1 MAVNVL
7 YQGNVQNQGLTDWRK
22 NGQRC
27 GTVNQSLRLEGLYI
41 KLETDEDLGIQAQ
54 AHVENI
60 GWMPP
65 VAAGELCGTI
75 DQSLR
80 MEAIKISLTGSAAD
94 KYSIIYGVHVENVG
108 DMQTA
113 MDGEPAGTE
122 GFSERIEAIQIWIVE
137 KGIDF
142 KIETLDSFRKAEP
155 VPEPVAP
162 EPETASA
169 DMASEHFAW
178 SEFEC
183 DCQKPQYNF
192 GWCDG
197 FPGTDYPDHSMSP
210 ELIQKIEQLRVNVG
224 VPITVNSGVRCE
236 QCNGYW
242 GGVPDSLHKLGEA
255 ADLYCPSLSVDE
267 LADAALNVGLGV
279 IRYYSSQFVHVQV
292 WPRDTVGD

>member
-94 KYSIIYGVHVENVG
+94 KYSIIYGVHVQNIG

-113 MDGEPAGTE
+113 QDGEPTGTE
-122 GFSERIEAIQIWIVE
+122 GMSDRIEAIQIWIVE

-142 KIETLDSFRKAEP
+142 KVESLESFVKAEQP
-155 VPEPVAP
+155 KVEPVDVSA
-162 EPETASA
+162 ASG

-178 SEFEC
+178 SEFAC
-183 DCQKPQYNF
+183 DCVRPGYDF
-192 GWCDG
+192 GWCNG
-197 FPGTDYPDHSMSP
+197 FPETDYPDHSMSP
-210 ELIQKIEQLRVNVG
+210 ELIQKIEQLRVNIG
-224 VPITVNSGVRCE
+224 VPITVNSGVRCPD
-236 QCNGYW
+236 CNSYW
-242 GGVPDSLHKLGEA
+242 GGVPDSLHLLGEA

-267 LADAALNVGLGV
+267 LANAAQAVGLGT
-279 IRYYSSQFVHVQV
+279 IRYYASQFVHVQT